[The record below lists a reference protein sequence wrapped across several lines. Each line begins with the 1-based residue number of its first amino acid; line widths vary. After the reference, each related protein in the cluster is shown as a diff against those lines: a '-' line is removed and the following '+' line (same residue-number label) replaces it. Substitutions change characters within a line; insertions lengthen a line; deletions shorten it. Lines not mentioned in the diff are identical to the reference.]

1 MKGILIA
8 IIIILLL
15 LLVLAGII
23 YYAYTRIRE
32 KVRQFSTVMLGNAS
46 IAEGIKQR
54 DLEVANTPRSVGSAT
69 GLYLPQIMKDFPEFH
84 YDEMKTRA
92 ENVLMSYLRCIDG
105 GSAASL
111 TEGTNELRDKLK
123 MRIQMLKSQGQRE
136 HFESIRIHRTEIRE
150 YRKTKGRCS
159 IVFQSAVQ
167 YIHYVEKD
175 GQILRGRKD
184 LTDQSKYNVEVIYIQ
199 DPDLVENIKDAG
211 LAMNC
216 PNCGAPLPGLGA
228 KKCEYCDSPVLEINI
243 RTWNFSSVK
252 EAR

>member
-15 LLVLAGII
+15 LLALTGII

-32 KVRQFSTVMLGNAS
+32 KVRTLSTVMLGNPS
-46 IAEGIKQR
+46 IAEGMRQR
-54 DLEVANTPRSVGSAT
+54 EMEAANTPRSVGSAT
-69 GLYLPQIMKDFPEFH
+69 NLYLPRIMKDFPEFH

-92 ENVLMSYLRCIDG
+92 ENVLTSYLRCIDG

-136 HFESIRIHRTEIRE
+136 HFDNIRIHRTEIRE
-150 YRKTKGRCS
+150 YRKAKGRCS

-167 YIHYVEKD
+167 YIHYLEKD
-175 GQILRGRKD
+175 GQILKGRKD

-199 DPDLVENIKDAG
+199 DPDMVENIKDAG

-252 EAR
+252 EAG

>member
-46 IAEGIKQR
+46 ITEGIKQR